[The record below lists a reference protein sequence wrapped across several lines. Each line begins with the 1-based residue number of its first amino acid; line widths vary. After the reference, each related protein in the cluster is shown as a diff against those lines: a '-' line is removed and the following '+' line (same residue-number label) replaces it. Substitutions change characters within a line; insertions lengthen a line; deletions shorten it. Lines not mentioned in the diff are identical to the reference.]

1 MRPPRPLTQS
11 QPVKGLV
18 MLDFGVLP
26 PEVNSGLMYAG
37 AGSASMM
44 GAASEWNILA
54 SELNS
59 AAAAYDRV
67 VTTLSSE
74 EWLGQ
79 ASALMAEAV
88 TPYVQWMRTTAAA
101 AEHAASQATS
111 AAQAFETAHAAI
123 VPPPVIAAN
132 RVNLAQLQSA
142 NVMGQNT
149 AAIAALEAQYQD
161 MWAIDSDTMY
171 NYAGRSANTS
181 AVKPFTSAP
190 HMTNPGG
197 TGKQESAVAA
207 ATGTSVGTAQNTL
220 RSRMS
225 NITSTLGKL
234 AQAAAPADDP
244 VKDALTTGPLG
255 WLGDLLTF
263 YAPFST
269 TFYNTEGLPFFS
281 AGLANTF
288 LSIAKST
295 GALGG
300 AASAAAPAPAAPPA
314 GGPGLAGGG
323 APVTGTLGNAGSV
336 GRLSV
341 PPVWANGSP
350 VGAEAAA
357 PLPISNIR
365 ETPDSGIGNVMGG
378 LPLTGPGDG
387 GAGRTP
393 RYGWKP
399 TVMARPPFAG

>member
-1 MRPPRPLTQS
+1 
-11 QPVKGLV
+11 